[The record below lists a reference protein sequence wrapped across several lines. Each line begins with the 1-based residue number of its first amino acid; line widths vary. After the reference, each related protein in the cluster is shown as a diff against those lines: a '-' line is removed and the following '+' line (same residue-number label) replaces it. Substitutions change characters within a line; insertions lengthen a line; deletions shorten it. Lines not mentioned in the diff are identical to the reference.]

1 MIIIPYIFFIDY
13 FQSLAQ
19 NSLFLFF
26 TGILQ
31 RFRLKAPDGPESVS
45 TEPIVGFIH
54 SCPVYDVEFEV
65 RDQEQDKLGH
75 TDVDKN

>member
-1 MIIIPYIFFIDY
+1 MHYILQF

-31 RFRLKAPDGPESVS
+31 RFQLKAPDGPETVS
-45 TEPIVGFIH
+45 IDPIVGFIH
-54 SCPVYDVEFEV
+54 SCPLYDVEFEV
-65 RDQEQDKLGH
+65 RC
-75 TDVDKN
+75 